1 MSHDKLLQNAV
12 YVGNTLQDILYG
24 IELVLYF
31 KTMHILRRQR
41 GASTIFYAFFS
52 SIMFFLITVWLV
64 TQILF
69 GEEMWIENQDYP
81 GGPAEY
87 WEVHISD
94 WYIDFGGTAVIVL
107 QLMTD
112 ALMINRCRI
121 VWNSYRVIIVP
132 SILWVATL
140 GLGSMVKWS
149 TAPSGGTIFSGLA
162 SIYALSYYT
171 ASALLNSSVTGIICY
186 RMVIHGMVVKKQ
198 LGQEYAHT
206 YFNVISII
214 VESVLPYSLSG
225 VAFLISLGIGSATST
240 AFCSVYILL
249 MCVSPQ
255 LLILRVI
262 MGRAWNQ
269 DSGRLQGTTVKL
281 SPGDT
286 TPTSRSFEES
296 AEAVHVQS
304 VVYLPDIDT
313 RV

>member
-1 MSHDKLLQNAV
+1 MSPAKLSQNAL

-41 GASTIFYAFFS
+41 GGPTIFYAFFS
-52 SIMFFLITVWLV
+52 SMMFFLITVWLV
-64 TQILF
+64 TQTLF
-69 GEEMWIENQDYP
+69 GGEMWIENQDFP
-81 GGPAEY
+81 GGPTGY
-87 WEVHISD
+87 WELHVSD
-94 WYIDFGGTAVIVL
+94 WYKDFGGTAAIVL

-132 SILWVATL
+132 FILWVATL
-140 GLGSMVKWS
+140 GLGSMVKWA
-149 TAPSGGTIFSGLA
+149 TAPSEATIFAGLA
-162 SIYALSYYT
+162 SIYALSYY
-171 ASALLNSSVTGIICY
+171 AVSALLNSSVTCIICY
-186 RMVIHGMVVKKQ
+186 RMVIHGMLVKKQ

-225 VAFLISLGIGSATST
+225 VAFLVSLGIGSPTST

-262 MGRAWNQ
+262 MGRTWNQ
-269 DSGRLQGTTVKL
+269 DSGYPRGSTVKF
-281 SPGDT
+281 SHGDT
-286 TPTSRSFEES
+286 IPTSRCFEES

-304 VVYLPDIDT
+304 IVYPPDSASK
-313 RV
+313 V

>member
-1 MSHDKLLQNAV
+1 MSHPKLFQNPV

-31 KTMHILRRQR
+31 KTMHVLRRQR
-41 GASTIFYAFFS
+41 GGSTIFYAFFS
-52 SIMFFLITVWLV
+52 SVMFFLITVWLV

-69 GEEMWIENQDYP
+69 GEEMWIENQDFP

-87 WEVHISD
+87 WELHVSD

-121 VWNSYRVIIVP
+121 VWSSYRVIIVP
-132 SILWVATL
+132 SILWVATF
-140 GLGSMVKWS
+140 GLGCMVKWT
-149 TAPSGGTIFSGLA
+149 TAPSGGNIFAGLA

-171 ASALLNSSVTGIICY
+171 ASALLNSSVTCIICY

-198 LGQEYAHT
+198 LGQEYAHL
-206 YFNVISII
+206 YFNVVSIV

-225 VAFLISLGIGSATST
+225 VAFLVSLGVGSGTST

-249 MCVSPQ
+249 MVRRSQ
-255 LLILRVI
+255 SVDLR
-262 MGRAWNQ
+262 
-269 DSGRLQGTTVKL
+269 
-281 SPGDT
+281 T
-286 TPTSRSFEES
+286 TP
-296 AEAVHVQS
+296 
-304 VVYLPDIDT
+304 
-313 RV
+313 